1 MLRSP
6 SFLTM
11 TRVRI
16 SITRGSRTG
25 PARVTH
31 GSRMCHSESDVN
43 PRHLARAVART
54 RPQYVATRL
63 IIDGA
68 DAADARATWLP
79 ITFLARLSFQRG
91 LRPVSDY
98 GRDYTSCWDL
108 HEGSLAPPVMQWH
121 TVMKG
126 GLPPASP
133 HRGAGI
139 VTTPYSPATPPT
151 RDDQNPPPW
160 RTDRGHSK
168 KAGVLSCEHYH
179 PPLLARVH
187 RPHISLRLRNTHR
200 PRKWEHSLFGR
211 QWTAG
216 DWAFPHI

>member
-1 MLRSP
+1 MSFSEDGRPSSSLPPPPGPSFRMLRSP
-6 SFLTM
+6 SLLKM

-25 PARVTH
+25 HARVTH
-31 GSRMCHSESDVN
+31 GSRICHSESDVK
-43 PRHLARAVART
+43 PRLLARAVTRT

-79 ITFLARLSFQRG
+79 VTFLARLSFQRG

-151 RDDQNPPPW
+151 RDYKLLLCCNM
-160 RTDRGHSK
+160 
-168 KAGVLSCEHYH
+168 LS
-179 PPLLARVH
+179 LADGG
-187 RPHISLRLRNTHR
+187 STT
-200 PRKWEHSLFGR
+200 
-211 QWTAG
+211 QWQTSRANN
-216 DWAFPHI
+216 ALA